1 MFDQLKKL
9 QELKKMQESFKQE
22 KVSVEKRGV
31 SVIINGNFE
40 AVDIQLNPELS
51 ISDQQD
57 VLKRCFN
64 EARENIQKTLAK
76 KMMSSGFGF

>member
-64 EARENIQKTLAK
+64 EARENIQKEIEK
-76 KMMSSGFGF
+76 II